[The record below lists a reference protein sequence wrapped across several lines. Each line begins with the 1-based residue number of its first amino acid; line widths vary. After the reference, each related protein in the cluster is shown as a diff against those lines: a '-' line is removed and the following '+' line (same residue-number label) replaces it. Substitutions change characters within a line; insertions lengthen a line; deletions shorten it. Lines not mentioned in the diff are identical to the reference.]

1 MLATEEILERFRAEL
16 DRGYSGE
23 YLNRSEPQL
32 TGGFDYES
40 VALRINPLSKHELG
54 EIEFN
59 GNVTFETRGL
69 SQYGGERSN
78 KSRLNL
84 NLFAAKQSGCNFGS
98 DRVKRKLL
106 PWYSGKFEHS
116 GHYHPFYRDV
126 SDSLEK
132 HMIDNPEMRN
142 KIWWSLL
149 ADHRRDFAPV
159 DFGLLVMFIEDERFH
174 ILLRYNSFEWC
185 TTLNWNQDLQCLEKT
200 TQNKRITKSACNR
213 K

>member
-1 MLATEEILERFRAEL
+1 MLATEEILERYRAEL
-16 DRGYSGE
+16 DRGYSGD
-23 YLNRSEPQL
+23 YINRSIPAL

-40 VALRINPLSKHELG
+40 VSLRINPLSKHELG

-69 SQYGGERSN
+69 SQYGGARTN
-78 KSRLNL
+78 KCRLNL

-106 PWYSGKFEHS
+106 PWNSGKFERS

-126 SDSLEK
+126 SDSLEN
-132 HMIDNPEMRN
+132 HMIDNPEMKN

-149 ADHRRDFAPV
+149 SDYRRDFAPV

-185 TTLNWNQDLQCLEKT
+185 TTLNWNQDTECLEKT